1 MDVGVRHQH
10 VPPMDC
16 PSVIPH
22 LGFGERAATEE
33 SVTATCGDFLQLIR
47 VFTAAGKLAMP
58 IR

>member
-1 MDVGVRHQH
+1 MFRT
-10 VPPMDC
+10 MDC
-16 PSVIPH
+16 PSVFPH